1 MSSPLAAV
9 DTKAYSHIF
18 RLPCEQSVVDPALN
32 FRNFGKRVA
41 FAGPVTTIKAYE
53 SNPLVMSRD
62 VSTFGMATR
71 VMSRLLAWPPVPCA
85 GLQPFVGVAP
95 ARHGA
100 LR

>member
-1 MSSPLAAV
+1 VSSPLGVLDA
-9 DTKAYSHIF
+9 KAYSHIF
-18 RLPCEQSVVDPALN
+18 HLPCEQSVVDPALN

-41 FAGPVTTIKAYE
+41 FSGPVTTIKAYE
-53 SNPLVMSRD
+53 SNPLVISRD
-62 VSTFGMATR
+62 VPASSMATR
-71 VMSRLLAWPPVPCA
+71 AMSRLLAWPPVPCA